1 MGETPLLPGL
11 LHVSRTARAVSMV
24 ADAPEGLLEDPPLL
38 VAAVQRSSE
47 MLEALK
53 HVLMGLW
60 RSGGILFW
68 RLSICASNYVPSD
81 ALKPRMAFFS
91 TKSASQGPISMV
103 RLCSLISVLCGQ
115 PAQSHPFYPECL

>member
-1 MGETPLLPGL
+1 
-11 LHVSRTARAVSMV
+11 MV

-53 HVLMGLW
+53 HVLVGLEG
-60 RSGGILFW
+60 SGGILFW
-68 RLSICASNYVPSD
+68 RLSICVLKYAPSD

-91 TKSASQGPISMV
+91 TKSASQGPISMM
-103 RLCSLISVLCGQ
+103 RLCPPTSVLCGQ
-115 PAQSHPFYPECL
+115 PAQSRPFYPECL